1 MVCNSTGFI
10 LRRNFRAKEK
20 PGYDSA
26 YKHYWQLLT
35 KNVSTTTPVMMENP
49 PEMHRSTFVFDRGNW
64 LVKAAQV
71 EAEVPNTLNPLSKNA
86 PRNRLGLAMWLTDKR
101 NPLTARTMVN
111 RLWEQL
117 FGNGIVETVEDMGT
131 QGAEPTHRELL
142 DYLAY
147 RFMNDHN
154 WSIKKL
160 LKEMVLSATYR
171 QESKIT
177 KEALEKDPVNKYYG
191 RGSRVRLSAEQVRDQ
206 ALFISGLLSEKMYGA
221 SVMPWQ
227 PEGIWMSP
235 YNGDSWKVS
244 AGEDQFRR
252 GTVYFLETY
261 LPISIYD

>member
-1 MVCNSTGFI
+1 
-10 LRRNFRAKEK
+10 
-20 PGYDSA
+20 
-26 YKHYWQLLT
+26 
-35 KNVSTTTPVMMENP
+35 
-49 PEMHRSTFVFDRGNW
+49 
-64 LVKAAQV
+64 
-71 EAEVPNTLNPLSKNA
+71 
-86 PRNRLGLAMWLTDKR
+86 
-101 NPLTARTMVN
+101 MVN

-147 RFMNDHN
+147 RFMNDHG

-206 ALFISGLLSEKMYGA
+206 ALFISGLLSKKMYGA

-244 AGEDQFRR
+244 DGSWNGVTTPLHDSPCHTSSSSAIDAKRTANPPATAGAPRARR
-252 GTVYFLETY
+252 GPRVFGVETGC
-261 LPISIYD
+261 PIPAIAASGASAAGTGGRR